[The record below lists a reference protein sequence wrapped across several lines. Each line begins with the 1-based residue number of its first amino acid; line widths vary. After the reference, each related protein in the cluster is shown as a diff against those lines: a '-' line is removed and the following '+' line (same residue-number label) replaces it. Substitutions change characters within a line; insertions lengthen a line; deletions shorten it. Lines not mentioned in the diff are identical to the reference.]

1 MTFIASTIAL
11 LMGPFLF
18 LLGERHGNTR
28 QALDGFI
35 LIIIAGIVCLH
46 IVPEAWRVAGWIS
59 LIFLGFGLVFPSI
72 LEAVFSMALSR
83 AHGFVV
89 AVAAVGV
96 VVHAAVDGI
105 ALLPLAEA
113 DGILSNQLAVGV
125 IVHRLPVGMAIWWVV
140 RPRFGTAAA
149 VVTFAIVIGA
159 TGASYFLGA
168 GLMSAIESVGLAC
181 FQSFVAGSLVHV
193 ALFGMSH
200 DHGDQGEHTHAS
212 RIESRA
218 FRVGVLIGLLV
229 VLLVPHLHSV

>member
-1 MTFIASTIAL
+1 
-11 LMGPFLF
+11 MGPFLF
-18 LLGERHGNTR
+18 LLGERHRSTR

-59 LIFLGFGLVFPSI
+59 LMFLGFGLVFPSL

-96 VVHAAVDGI
+96 VVHAAIDGI
-105 ALLPLAEA
+105 ALIPLAEA
-113 DGILSNQLAVGV
+113 DGINQLAVGV

-140 RPRFGTAAA
+140 RPRFGNLAA
-149 VVTFAIVIGA
+149 VVTFLIVIGA

-168 GLMSAIESVGLAC
+168 GLMGVVESVGLAC

-200 DHGDQGEHTHAS
+200 DHGDHGEHTHTS
-212 RIESRA
+212 RFESRA
-218 FRVGVLIGLLV
+218 FQVGVLIGLV
-229 VLLVPHLHSV
+229 VVVLVPHLHTG

>member
-1 MTFIASTIAL
+1 
-11 LMGPFLF
+11 MGPFLF
-18 LLGERHGNTR
+18 LLGERHRNTR

-59 LIFLGFGLVFPSI
+59 LIFLGFGLVFPSL

-96 VVHAAVDGI
+96 VVHAAIDGI
-105 ALLPLAEA
+105 ALIPLAEA
-113 DGILSNQLAVGV
+113 DGINQLAVGV

-140 RPRFGTAAA
+140 RPRFGNLAA
-149 VVTFAIVIGA
+149 VVTFLIVIGA

-168 GLMSAIESVGLAC
+168 GLMGVVESVGLAC

-200 DHGDQGEHTHAS
+200 DHGDHGEHTHTS
-212 RIESRA
+212 RFESRA
-218 FRVGVLIGLLV
+218 FQVGVLIGLV
-229 VLLVPHLHSV
+229 VVVLVPHLHTG